1 MYRNLL
7 KTKKMD
13 FFEEKLRV
21 KVGKPKE
28 LLKALKSL
36 GLPSTI
42 TQVSQ
47 VSLRDKKRIS
57 IDKKANN
64 NSFKNFYASLALN
77 LVNKLPHVS
86 NIFDLDS
93 LLAYSK
99 KILNTEN
106 QKFTFSPTSEDEVL
120 KLLKDTNQEKAAG
133 IDNFS
138 GRFLKDDAV
147 VLA

>member
-36 GLPSTI
+36 GLPFTI

-47 VSLRDKKRIS
+47 VSLRDKKKIS
-57 IDKKANN
+57 IDQKVNN

-77 LVNKLPHVS
+77 LV
-86 NIFDLDS
+86 
-93 LLAYSK
+93 Y
-99 KILNTEN
+99 
-106 QKFTFSPTSEDEVL
+106 
-120 KLLKDTNQEKAAG
+120 KLLPLVSKIVEKVIHNQTE
-133 IDNFS
+133 I
-138 GRFLKDDAV
+138 FLSKNKI
-147 VLA
+147 